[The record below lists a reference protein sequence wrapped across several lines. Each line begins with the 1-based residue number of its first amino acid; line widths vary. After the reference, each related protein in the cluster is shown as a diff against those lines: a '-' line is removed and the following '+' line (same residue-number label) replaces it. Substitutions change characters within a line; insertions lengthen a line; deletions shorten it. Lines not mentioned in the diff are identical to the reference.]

1 LVRQYVPF
9 AEIQHPTSGLNPAAR
24 SKPMRNICIF
34 AFMMMMLATPASSV
48 AQVSVGVTVAFAPP
62 DLPVYEQPICP
73 EEGYIWTP
81 GFWAWDEDYDDYY
94 WVPGTWVLAPEVGF
108 LWTPGYWAW
117 GGSGFVFYEGYWSFQ
132 LVGFYGGINYGYGY
146 FGHGY
151 QGGRWDGDRFFYN
164 RAVNN
169 VNVTIIHNVYNTTVI
184 NERSVTR
191 VSYNGGNGGIQE
203 RPTTQEESAAHA
215 RHIPPVAPQREHVQ
229 AAHSNP
235 QLRASVNRGKPPI
248 AATPKPA
255 AFNDRGVVPARE
267 AGAIHGGP
275 RNAGGNAGRG
285 NVPPENNIPRAT
297 AVHPNELPP
306 IERPA
311 PPNLGN
317 PKQDQK
323 YQKQQETM
331 YAQQEKDR
339 QKLQQQ
345 QEREHQQLA
354 RQNADEARKQQV
366 EQRHQQQ
373 TEQMVQKH
381 SQQQQRLQERQPPPR
396 SAPPPKEK
404 H

>member
-1 LVRQYVPF
+1 
-9 AEIQHPTSGLNPAAR
+9 
-24 SKPMRNICIF
+24 MRIISRCCIF
-34 AFMMMMLATPASSV
+34 AFMVMLTLAMPAPLV
-48 AQVSVGVTVAFAPP
+48 AQVSIGVTVAFAPP

-73 EEGYIWTP
+73 AEGYIWTP

-146 FGHGY
+146 FGRGY
-151 QGGRWDGDRFFYN
+151 EGGRWDGDRFFYN

-203 RPTTQEESAAHA
+203 RPTTQEEAAAHA

-229 AAHSNP
+229 ASRSNP

-275 RNAGGNAGRG
+275 RTAGGNAGRGNAGRG
-285 NVPPENNIPRAT
+285 NVPPENNIRRAT
-297 AVHPNELPP
+297 AVHPNELSP
-306 IERPA
+306 IDRPA
-311 PPNLGN
+311 PPNTGN

-323 YQKQQETM
+323 YQKQQEKL

-366 EQRHQQQ
+366 EERHQQQ

>member
-1 LVRQYVPF
+1 
-9 AEIQHPTSGLNPAAR
+9 
-24 SKPMRNICIF
+24 MRNICIF
-34 AFMMMMLATPASSV
+34 AFMMMLILAVPASSV
-48 AQVSVGVTVAFAPP
+48 AQVSVGITVGFAPP
-62 DLPVYEQPICP
+62 DLPVYEQPLCP

-81 GFWAWDEDYDDYY
+81 GYWAWDDDDGDYY

-108 LWTPGYWAW
+108 LWTPAYWGW
-117 GGSGFVFYEGYWSFQ
+117 GGSGFVFYEGYWSYGV
-132 LVGFYGGINYGYGY
+132 VGFYGGINYGYGY

-151 QGGRWDGDRFFYN
+151 EGGRWDGDRFYYN

-184 NERSVTR
+184 NERNVTR
-191 VSYNGGNGGIQE
+191 VSYNGGNGGINA
-203 RPTTQEESAAHA
+203 RPTSQDEAAA
-215 RHIPPVAPQREHVQ
+215 RVRHLPPAAPQREHVQ
-229 AAHSNP
+229 AARSNP

-255 AFNDRGVVPARE
+255 DFNGRGVVPARE

-275 RNAGGNAGRG
+275 RNAGGNAGRANAGPG
-285 NVPPENNIPRAT
+285 NNVRRST

-306 IERPA
+306 IERRA
-311 PPNLGN
+311 PPNTGN

-323 YQKQQETM
+323 YQKQQDKM
-331 YAQQEKDR
+331 YAQQEKER
-339 QKLQQQ
+339 QKLQQS
-345 QEREHQQLA
+345 QEKEHQQLA

-373 TEQMVQKH
+373 TEQLSQKH
-381 SQQQQRLQERQPPPR
+381 SQQQQRLQERQPQPR